1 MERRSSTKT
10 NETYPCVTTFSRLLS
25 LLYHHHQCSNKV
37 CYYSRGLAS
46 GQLHAQLI
54 INDRSQETTST
65 LTQVTKNTREK
76 SIKDS
81 NGKKASFRDFDTL
94 WPRLLAVQ

>member
-1 MERRSSTKT
+1 MKLIHAFRHFLGYYLCSTII
-10 NETYPCVTTFSRLLS
+10 SA
-25 LLYHHHQCSNKV
+25 SNKEV
-37 CYYSRGLAS
+37 CYYSTAGPS
-46 GQLHAQLI
+46 STGQLHAQLI

>member
-1 MERRSSTKT
+1 MKLIHALRHFLGYYLCSTIIINAATK
-10 NETYPCVTTFSRLLS
+10 CVTTD
-25 LLYHHHQCSNKV
+25 
-37 CYYSRGLAS
+37 SRGLAS

-54 INDRSQETTST
+54 INDRSQDTTST